1 MNGYTQKRRGA
12 VEHLRDG
19 RFTLLEYGAHDLI
32 LALADKA
39 TGIWWGSAKALA
51 AICGAGDITDRQA
64 RHLLESLEKKR
75 YVRRFPKR
83 RGHGNYPVLVNK
95 FEVTFGAYRGMRLN
109 AEKSTDWRS
118 PVYESCLEHGAAPG
132 LEQGVARAPF
142 REGEERQIQ
151 RKKPA
156 AKPAPPADTRFQP
169 FFQFAYE
176 SFTRKHDRKPIW
188 QGKDRNGLKNLLKCQ
203 SAEALPLVRL
213 QTLWQ
218 NYLNSTEFF
227 TVKQGDSLAYFCSN
241 IDKFSAGPLL
251 AAPPRGIANGKCK
264 DVNEAV
270 ATTMHGA
277 AINAGITH

>member
-51 AICGAGDITDRQA
+51 AICGAGDVTDRQA
-64 RHLLESLEKKR
+64 RHLLESLEKKG

-95 FEVTFGAYRGMRLN
+95 FEVTFGAYRGMRLS
-109 AEKSTDWRS
+109 ADKTTDWHS
-118 PVYESCLEHGAAPG
+118 PVYESG
-132 LEQGVARAPF
+132 LEQGAEQGAQDGAERAPF
-142 REGEERQIQ
+142 REGEERQTK
-151 RKKPA
+151 RKQTA
-156 AKPAPPADTRFQP
+156 AKTAPPADPRFQP

-176 SFTRKHDRKPIW
+176 SFARKHGRKPIW
-188 QGKDRNGLKNLLKCQ
+188 QGKDRTGLKNLLKSQ
-203 SAEALPLVRL
+203 SAEALPLERL

-218 NYLNSTEFF
+218 NYLNSTESF
-227 TVKQGDSLAYFCSN
+227 TAKQGDSLAYFCSS
-241 IDKFSAGPLL
+241 IDKFSDGPIL
-251 AAPPRGIANGKCK
+251 AAPGKGK
-264 DVNEAV
+264 GSGKLDANEAV
-270 ATTMHGA
+270 AITMHGA
-277 AINAGITH
+277 AVNARSVN

>member
-51 AICGAGDITDRQA
+51 AICGAGDVTDRQA
-64 RHLLESLEKKR
+64 RHLLESLEKKG

-83 RGHGNYPVLVNK
+83 RGHGNYPILVNK

-109 AEKSTDWRS
+109 AEKTTDWRS
-118 PVYESCLEHGAAPG
+118 PVYESCLEHGA
-132 LEQGVARAPF
+132 EQGAQDGAVHAPF
-142 REGEERQIQ
+142 REGEERQTK
-151 RKKPA
+151 RKNTA
-156 AKPAPPADTRFQP
+156 AKTAPLADLRFQP

-176 SFTRKHDRKPIW
+176 SFTCKHGRKPIW
-188 QGKDRNGLKNLLKCQ
+188 QGKDQKGLKNLLRNQ
-203 SAEALPLVRL
+203 DVAAVSLERL
-213 QTLWQ
+213 QALWR
-218 NYLNSTEFF
+218 NFLDSTDAF

-241 IDKFSAGPLL
+241 IDKFSDGPIRAGNRKVTNGNLTGTEL
-251 AAPPRGIANGKCK
+251 A
-264 DVNEAV
+264 
-270 ATTMHGA
+270 TH
-277 AINAGITH
+277 NARALGLRTVD